1 MSISKGNY
9 YKIKGKNQNIIY
21 QAIENQPLPEKYR
34 DKENE
39 ELYKND
45 QPFLIINLL
54 EKDISKMFFGKTMNT
69 KKFNFIAAT
78 EKEIKLCKAAEL
90 IYSFQEMYML

>member
-1 MSISKGNY
+1 MDIVEGNY
-9 YKIKGKNQNIIY
+9 YKEKDKNQNLIY
-21 QAIENQPLPEKYR
+21 QAIDNQPLPEKYR

-69 KKFNFIAAT
+69 KKSNFIAAT
-78 EKEIKLCKAAEL
+78 EEMKLCKAD
-90 IYSFQEMYML
+90 YCD

>member
-1 MSISKGNY
+1 MDIIKDHY
-9 YKIKGKNQNIIY
+9 YKIKGKNQNLIY
-21 QAIENQPLPEKYR
+21 QAMENQPLPEKYR

-54 EKDISKMFFGKTMNT
+54 EKDIRKMFFGKTLNT
-69 KKFNFIAAT
+69 KKLNFIAAT
-78 EKEIKLCKAAEL
+78 EEEIKLCKAAEL